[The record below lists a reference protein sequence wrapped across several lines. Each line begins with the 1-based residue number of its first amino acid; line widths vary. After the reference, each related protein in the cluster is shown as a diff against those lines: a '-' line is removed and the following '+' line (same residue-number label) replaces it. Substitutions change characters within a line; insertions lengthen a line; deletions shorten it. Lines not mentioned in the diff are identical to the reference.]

1 MFLSNLFLI
10 IPDNKRKDNLNV
22 EVFKFKFRS
31 LSDFSDLYNTDSAL
45 TDYTDIK
52 SVNAFVKDKFSNLGM
67 SVRLH
72 PGFFA
77 PITQNNPS

>member
-10 IPDNKRKDNLNV
+10 IPDNKREIENLNV

-52 SVNAFVKDKFSNLGM
+52 SVNVFVQDKFSNLGM
-67 SVRLH
+67 SVYLH
-72 PGFFA
+72 PGFLYL
-77 PITQNNPS
+77 